1 VSTVESRCP
10 TFSWAGVS
18 AAKSYQL
25 VVYQVDEKAV
35 QAEPVIRKKLP
46 ATVYSWTPSLDHCLD
61 RGVRYAWSVRAV
73 RKAKVSEWSEPG
85 LFQVADGPSQAE
97 LAAALEIV
105 QQHFAS
111 SGNNSEPEGGEIEIV
126 GASPTPSQASRQAT
140 AIASAPIA
148 TSLSVDGAVAAA
160 WFTVDCQ
167 GGGRY
172 EDNGDGTVTDCR
184 TGLIWLKD
192 ASCEDLG
199 SEGNWENMTAAAA
212 GLEDGTCGLT
222 DGSQPG
228 FWRLPTVSELMEMVA
243 SANKQG
249 FDDPSLTNAK
259 GDAKWTTDGDAFVGV
274 DFSCCEYWSSSEID
288 SGSVWDVNMRTG
300 NLDIDGK
307 FERNWIWPVRS
318 GLQTT
323 PRTATGSPNASCSDS
338 EMLVGGGCDCGENA
352 VRLSTGV
359 GNTWSCKCDASP
371 FNGDATAICLIN
383 P

>member
-1 VSTVESRCP
+1 M
-10 TFSWAGVS
+10 S
-18 AAKSYQL
+18 AARSYEL
-25 VVYQVDEKAV
+25 VVYQVEEKAG
-35 QAEPVIRKKLP
+35 QTEPVIRKKLP
-46 ATVYSWTPSLDHCLD
+46 ATAYSWTPSMDHCLV

-73 RKAKVSEWSEPG
+73 RKTIVSDWSEPS
-85 LFQVADGPSQAE
+85 LFQVADEPSQAE

-105 QQHFAS
+105 QEYFSAR
-111 SGNNSEPEGGEIEIV
+111 GNDLEPEGRETDIAA
-126 GASPTPSQASRQAT
+126 ASPIPSPASRKA
-140 AIASAPIA
+140 AAAASAPVA
-148 TSLSVDGAVAAA
+148 TALSVDGAVAAA

-184 TGLIWLKD
+184 TGLVWLKD

-199 SEGNWENMTAAAA
+199 SDGNWEDMTAAAA
-212 GLEDGTCGLT
+212 GLADGTCGLT

-243 SANKQG
+243 SANIQG

-259 GDAKWTTDGDAFVGV
+259 GDAKWTTDGDAFIGV
-274 DFSCCEYWSSSEID
+274 EYSCCEYWTSSEID
-288 SGSVWDVNMRTG
+288 TGSVWDVNMRTG

-323 PRTATGSPNASCSDS
+323 TRTATGSPNAACSDS
-338 EMLVGGGCDCGENA
+338 EMLVGGGCDCGSNA
-352 VRLSTGV
+352 VRTSTAV
-359 GNTWSCKCDASP
+359 ENSWTCKCDGSP
-371 FNGDATAICLIN
+371 FNGNAAAICLVN